1 MEAPSLRDIELALTT
16 LWTRRAQRESFLAGS
31 ASQAGIHPAL
41 VKHIDVRGVKLY
53 ASLIEH
59 GRLDLMASIYPHCK
73 KILGK
78 HFTSTVHDYMET
90 MPPEHFNLNQA
101 ARKFAQFLAVHES
114 TQALRQKHAFLA
126 ELADYEWIELEVME
140 SNVEVHAPAVQENL
154 QTKADSEAKLEQDL
168 DLHAFAT
175 SVPQLNP
182 TLIARAYKYP
192 ISEIV
197 SKIEHDEKLPRRQK
211 AEASWVLA
219 LRAADHEARYVD
231 ISELAY
237 ILVQAIIANSS
248 ITYGELIALAC
259 SHSSDSAEETVAD
272 FLTMVEDF
280 KEIAVIL

>member
-16 LWTRRAQRESFLAGS
+16 LWTRRAQRENFLAGTT
-31 ASQAGIHPAL
+31 SQAGIHPAL

-101 ARKFAQFLAVHES
+101 ARKFAQFLGEHES
-114 TQALRQKHAFLA
+114 AQALRQKHAFLA

-140 SNVEVHAPAVQENL
+140 SNVEVDVAVVQKNL
-154 QTKADSEAKLEQDL
+154 ETETVREL
-168 DLHAFAT
+168 DLHAFAA

-197 SKIEHDEKLPRRQK
+197 SRIEHDEKMPRRQK
-211 AEASWVLA
+211 AQASWVLA
-219 LRAADHEARYVD
+219 LRAGDHEARYVD

-237 ILVQAIIANSS
+237 ILVQAIIANTA